1 MTNSLHSNPA
11 RQRVTL
17 EVSAAKRSGSGP
29 RRRADRLGR
38 ATLQSLVMI
47 ALVCWGTVAA
57 AEDEPSGEPKDALV
71 IRLTHPERQ
80 ATQLLKLF
88 EGSRFAHPAAA
99 LAAWKTAAARG
110 GEALGKPLEAVIAF
124 FNPEMAT
131 EWRTMHQA
139 ELVVNWDQTH
149 NRACWYA
156 IVPRDDGTLAAGITA
171 SRLSEG
177 GDEAPIDFMG
187 QKIAVARLGRPGSLL
202 AAQRRDAVVFG
213 TTRDELLQAVE
224 RSVRREVR
232 SVPDPVSGEPLESG
246 LGFVLD
252 VNRLPVGQSGPLPL
266 RLAGEL
272 LRGLSCRGLHG
283 TLSLSGGSLGL
294 EVTTDLR
301 TDLPAPSPFWI
312 RSASIDRSWLELIP
326 AAGAVAVISLA
337 IEPSPTYW
345 DSAFALADR
354 LEKTVP
360 DRAELAPLRTRLNLL
375 TSASGARL
383 EADLWPHLKGLTAG
397 VFAAPGRQGRL
408 SGAILA
414 LHLDS
419 DEAALRL
426 VSHTWP
432 RLANLLAG
440 EAKIIACWQRGHHA
454 IVAWGRDAIAGAR
467 AAAADSKLS
476 VAPFFADWTHA
487 GKPAPARLGV
497 FWPARL
503 GLLATGPKANNSPG
517 AWAALTDD
525 PPAVWWG
532 SNHGS
537 AAVDSVRWAGLD
549 GRVRRF
555 LAAIPLE
562 GPPAR

>member
-1 MTNSLHSNPA
+1 M
-11 RQRVTL
+11 R
-17 EVSAAKRSGSGP
+17 
-29 RRRADRLGR
+29 
-38 ATLQSLVMI
+38 
-47 ALVCWGTVAA
+47 
-57 AEDEPSGEPKDALV
+57 
-71 IRLTHPERQ
+71 
-80 ATQLLKLF
+80 
-88 EGSRFAHPAAA
+88 EGD
-99 LAAWKTAAARG
+99 
-110 GEALGKPLEAVIAF
+110 ALGKPLEAVIAF

-149 NRACWYA
+149 GRACWHA

-171 SRLSEG
+171 SRLSD
-177 GDEAPIDFMG
+177 GDDDAPIDFMG
-187 QKIAVARLGRPGSLL
+187 EKVAVARLGRPGSLL
-202 AAQRRDAVVFG
+202 AAQRGDALAFG
-213 TTRDELLQAVE
+213 TTRDELLRAVE
-224 RSVRREVR
+224 RAAHRAARPAR
-232 SVPDPVSGEPLESG
+232 DSVPNEPLESG

-252 VNRLPVGQSGPLPL
+252 VSRLPLGQSGPLPV

-272 LRGLSCRGLHG
+272 LRGLSCRGQHG

-294 EVTTDLR
+294 EVTTALRADLV
-301 TDLPAPSPFWI
+301 APSPFWI

-326 AAGAVAVISLA
+326 AAGAVAVFSLA

-354 LEKTVP
+354 LEKTLP
-360 DRAELAPLRTRLNLL
+360 ERAELAPLRTRLNLL

-383 EADLWPHLKGLTAG
+383 EADLWPHLNGLTAG
-397 VFAAPGRQGRL
+397 VFAAPGRPGRP
-408 SGAILA
+408 SGAVLA
-414 LHLDS
+414 LHFDS
-419 DEAALRL
+419 DQAALRV

-432 RLANLLAG
+432 RLGKLLPGGEERNL
-440 EAKIIACWQRGHHA
+440 ACWQNGHHA
-454 IVAWGRDAIAGAR
+454 IVAWGQDAISGAR
-467 AAAADSKLS
+467 AAATDPKLS
-476 VAPFFADWTHA
+476 VAPFCTGWTQA

-503 GLLATGPKANNSPG
+503 GLLATEPKANNSPG
-517 AWAALTDD
+517 AWSALTDD

-532 SNHGS
+532 SNRGS
-537 AAVDSVRWAGLD
+537 AAVDSVRWDGLD